1 MDRVVTL
8 GPWHENN
15 LKIREMKNQERM
27 KLDLEKL
34 ISDVRGLKNDMKKIQ
49 LNINT
54 LLVVNKTNLKKRRSE

>member
-1 MDRVVTL
+1 MDRVVSL

>member
-54 LLVVNKTNLKKRRSE
+54 LLVVNKTNLKRSE